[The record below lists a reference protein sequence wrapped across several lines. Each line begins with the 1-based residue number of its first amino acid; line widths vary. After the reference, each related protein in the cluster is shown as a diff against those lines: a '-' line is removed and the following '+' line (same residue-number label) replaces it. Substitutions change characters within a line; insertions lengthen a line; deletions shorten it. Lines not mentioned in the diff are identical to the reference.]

1 VILAG
6 LTTLLAGIA
15 AGCGYVSSSTSAS
28 PSVSASPWQAGNPVA
43 RLGGVSF
50 YDHDIQK
57 VFIFGGA
64 AQSGPGAGTA
74 HGRYLSDMWAWDGLA
89 WRAVP
94 PAAADQVPAGL
105 VGAFTAYDPDH
116 KRILLLGGQDQPRQP
131 YLHQLWSWAGGR
143 WTRLP
148 DAPASVDIQG
158 AAMAYDAAGHDLVV
172 VTMPPTFVWGG
183 DPTGVLMDTWLYDGS
198 VWRLA
203 NPAHKVPYYPTAMVF
218 DSSSRHVLLSH
229 PTPDATQV
237 WSWDGRDWTVTAES
251 TSSDVALVD
260 GGDLGTLAMDQGNP
274 LARPGQPRPAFRL
287 QGGHWSAAG
296 PVTVGPATVTA
307 PTYDQHRNELVAFSD
322 IWSADGTGQTTSDDT
337 WTWTLAAGWTKHTGS
352 TVTTLPV
359 PWRTPTQSVDYDGH
373 LSPGEVHEIPVAIAQ
388 GETLVLHFRWGHAG
402 DKLQFW
408 QTKQAGTTT
417 PQQWATSLDI
427 SSNHDDS
434 MYLGPAVD
442 GINGFGVEVVPGTD
456 YLVISDIES
465 PPNEWWHLTIDR
477 YKS

>member
-1 VILAG
+1 
-6 LTTLLAGIA
+6 
-15 AGCGYVSSSTSAS
+15 
-28 PSVSASPWQAGNPVA
+28 
-43 RLGGVSF
+43 
-50 YDHDIQK
+50 
-57 VFIFGGA
+57 
-64 AQSGPGAGTA
+64 
-74 HGRYLSDMWAWDGLA
+74 MWAWDGLA

-94 PAAADQVPAGL
+94 PAPADQVPAGL

-148 DAPASVDIQG
+148 DAPPSVNLLG
-158 AAMAYDAAGHDLVV
+158 GAMAYDAAGHDLVV
-172 VTMPPTFVWGG
+172 VTMPSTFAWGG

-198 VWRLA
+198 RWRVA

-229 PTPDATQV
+229 PTRDATQV

-251 TSSDVALVD
+251 ISSNVALVD

-274 LARPGQPRPAFRL
+274 LSRPGQPRPAFRL

-296 PVTVGPATVTA
+296 PVTAGPATVTA
-307 PTYDQHRNELVAFSD
+307 PTYDQHRTELVAFSD
-322 IWSADGTGQTTSDDT
+322 IWSTDGSGQTTSDDT
-337 WTWTLAAGWTKHTGS
+337 WTWTLAGGWTKHTGS
-352 TVTTLPV
+352 TVTKLPV
-359 PWRTPTQSVDYDGH
+359 PWLAPTQSADYDGH
-373 LSPGEVHEIPVAIAQ
+373 LSPGDVHEIPVAIAP

-417 PQQWATSLDI
+417 PQQWATFLDT

-434 MYLGPAVD
+434 MYLGPSVD

-456 YLVISDIES
+456 YLVISDVES

-477 YKS
+477 YKG